1 MISQLFILLHPFI
14 VHVAIVS
21 ILFAFSSSL
30 IALLLSYIRPH
41 SDYIEKFG
49 FSSYLLLVI
58 SLITIPLS
66 IISGYIDAGSL
77 DSAANNSILSFKIR
91 LSFILMFIIISPLT
105 IKIYT
110 NKLLGK
116 KLFIDE
122 TLFTLM
128 YVGFLLIATV
138 LIFLIGALGGYYTY
152 NHSFL
157 DNLGLGYLLIDS
169 IPTNYRINLFNSI
182 LPSVAGILVYILIIA
197 IPFVRR
203 K

>member
-91 LSFILMFIIISPLT
+91 LAFMLLFIIISPLT

>member
-30 IALLLSYIRPH
+30 IALLISYIRPH

-91 LSFILMFIIISPLT
+91 LSFMLLFIIISPLT

>member
-91 LSFILMFIIISPLT
+91 LSFMLLFIIISPLT

-197 IPFVRR
+197 IPFLRR

>member
-91 LSFILMFIIISPLT
+91 LSFMLLFIIISPLT

-182 LPSVAGILVYILIIA
+182 LPSVTGILVYILIIA

>member
-91 LSFILMFIIISPLT
+91 LSFMLLFIIISPLT